1 MAAGTRKS
9 GSGFAST
16 TATAVEQLLASRISR
31 DDLGAR
37 GALRV
42 LDAQYRG
49 EHCGID
55 PAVIDALITQAA
67 AHIAPTA
74 LPADRTGHGLGDVLV
89 GRGKDA
95 FPIEVKAQTKKR
107 SISDLT
113 QADWI
118 RDQCHTLRWLN
129 ANNTDARR
137 LLGPDLGPEFG
148 CPSSA
153 FANLTFEDAWLLDV
167 GGITDE
173 PLAASQ
179 GLTTRAA
186 IHEFLKLKWIVVL
199 NESGVTLGRLCETA
213 PVAHALAGGA
223 LQYQVTSKGKS
234 RLSVPVWA
242 TGDGGHGRVDFTFH
256 VYADLKQ
263 LGRHKFHGRSA
274 AGLTHLTHS
283 PR

>member
-1 MAAGTRKS
+1 MAAGRRKT

-37 GALRV
+37 GALRM
-42 LDAQYRG
+42 LDAQHKSGR
-49 EHCGID
+49 CGID
-55 PAVIDALITQAA
+55 PAEIDSLITEAA
-67 AHIAPTA
+67 THIAPTA
-74 LPADRTGHGLGDVLV
+74 LPADRTGHGLGDVVV

-95 FPIEVKAQTKKR
+95 LPIEVKAQTKKR

-118 RDQCHTLRWLN
+118 RDHCHTLRWLN
-129 ANNTDARR
+129 ANDPEVRR

-148 CPSSA
+148 RPSPTLA
-153 FANLTFEDAWLLDV
+153 HLTFEDAWLLDV

-173 PLAASQ
+173 ALATAQ
-179 GLTTRAA
+179 GLTTRPA
-186 IHEFLKLKWIVVL
+186 IQQFLERKWLVAL
-199 NESGVTLGRLCETA
+199 NKSGISVGRLSEMA
-213 PVAHALAGGA
+213 PVAHALEGGR
-223 LQYQVTSKGKS
+223 LHYRISTTGRS

-242 TGDGGHGRVDFTFH
+242 TGSGDRGEIDFTFH
-256 VYADLKQ
+256 VYADLTK
-263 LGRHKFHGRSA
+263 LGRHKLHGRSA
-274 AGLTHLTHS
+274 ASLTHLPNP